1 LQKTGA
7 MQIYSRQIY
16 LSRIKPFIN
25 KQVIKVLTGQRRVG
39 KSYMLL
45 QLIELIKKQSPQ
57 STIIHID
64 KENIDFHFIKN
75 FKDLDQHIKSKSS
88 ENKNYVFIDEVQ
100 EIKDFQL
107 CLRSLSALENFDI
120 YCTGSNA
127 YMLSGDLATR
137 LSGRYIEIRI
147 HSFSFPEFKDF
158 FQLGNNPETLN
169 LYMKYGGLP
178 FLKHLPFDDK
188 IIFDYLKNVY
198 NTIFFKD
205 IVSRNQLKNVSF
217 LVDLTRF
224 IAETTGSLFSARKIS
239 QYLKSQQ
246 IKATPEVI
254 INYLSY
260 LENAFFIHRVKRS
273 DIEGKKHFEI
283 GEKLYFEDLGLRHS
297 MIGYR
302 GADIGKIMENAVFLH
317 LKINDFDVTVGNS
330 NNKEID
336 FIAEKNNEKIY
347 IQVAY
352 LLQDEQ
358 TITREFENLLQINN
372 NYRKIVVT
380 MDNLFSGSSYKGI
393 EHKHLLDFLNEL
405 F

>member
-1 LQKTGA
+1 MNVYK
-7 MQIYSRQIY
+7 RQIY
-16 LSRIKPFIN
+16 LNRIKPFIN

-39 KSYMLL
+39 KSFMLL
-45 QLIELIKKQSPQ
+45 QLMDLIKQQTPQ
-57 STIIHID
+57 STMIHID
-64 KENIDFHFIKN
+64 KENIDFHFIKD
-75 FKDLDQHIKSKSS
+75 FKDLDRYIKSKSS
-88 ENKNYVFIDEVQ
+88 ENHNYVFIDEVQ

-107 CLRSLSALENFDI
+107 CLRSLLALGNYDI

-127 YMLSGDLATR
+127 YTLSGDLATF
-137 LSGRYIEIRI
+137 LAGRYIEIRI
-147 HSFSFPEFKDF
+147 HSFSFPEFRDF
-158 FQLGNNPETLN
+158 FQFDNNLDSLN
-169 LYMKYGGLP
+169 LYLKYGGLP

-217 LVDLTRF
+217 LLDLTRF
-224 IAETTGSLFSARKIS
+224 IAETTGGLFSARKIS

-246 IKATPEVI
+246 IKATPEAI

-283 GEKLYFEDLGLRHS
+283 GEKIYFEDLGLRHS
-297 MIGYR
+297 IVGYR
-302 GADIGKIMENAVFLH
+302 SADIGKIMENAVFLH
-317 LKINDFDVTVGNS
+317 LKINDFEVTVGNS

-393 EHKHLLDFLNEL
+393 EHKHLLDFLNE
-405 F
+405 